1 MAPSGRFMVSLVPA
15 EDVWSPEPMSRFVTA
30 IREVDPDV
38 TGVPIT
44 QYESLRDMRSAFLE
58 MAVLSSI
65 LVLVLLTIDFRRVR
79 PVVIAMIV
87 LTVGLVWTIGVTS
100 AIGVHLNVANFFAI
114 PILIGLGVDSAIH
127 LLHRIDERG
136 GRTDD
141 LGATRRA
148 IILTAVT
155 TGIGFGS
162 LVFASHRGLESLG
175 VVMAVG
181 SLCCLLA
188 TLVLLPRLA
197 SGLQPGAECDNS
209 VL

>member
-1 MAPSGRFMVSLVPA
+1 MVSLVPA

-30 IREVDPDV
+30 IRKVDPEV

-114 PILIGLGVDSAIH
+114 PILIGIGIDSSIH
-127 LLHRIDERG
+127 MLHRADECGRG
-136 GRTDD
+136 PLDFRGTR
-141 LGATRRA
+141 GAVV
-148 IILTAVT
+148 LTALT

-162 LVFASHRGLESLG
+162 LVFARHRGLESLG
-175 VVMAVG
+175 IVMAIG
-181 SLCCLLA
+181 SACCLLS
-188 TLVLLPRLA
+188 TVILLPSLTSWLRPINNFAGSNQL
-197 SGLQPGAECDNS
+197 ED
-209 VL
+209 

>member
-1 MAPSGRFMVSLVPA
+1 
-15 EDVWSPEPMSRFVTA
+15 PE
-30 IREVDPDV
+30 V

-79 PVVIAMIV
+79 PVIIAMIV

-114 PILIGLGVDSAIH
+114 PILIGIGIDSSIH
-127 LLHRIDERG
+127 MLHRADECGRG
-136 GRTDD
+136 PLDFRGTR
-141 LGATRRA
+141 GAVV
-148 IILTAVT
+148 LTALT

-162 LVFASHRGLESLG
+162 LVFARHRGLESLG
-175 VVMAVG
+175 MVMAIG
-181 SLCCLLA
+181 SACCLLS
-188 TLVLLPRLA
+188 TVILLPSLTSWLRPINNFAGSNQL
-197 SGLQPGAECDNS
+197 ED
-209 VL
+209 